1 MPLKE
6 SNPCKD
12 EPKYSR
18 YIKDLIKILKAKQM
32 SRYKREVKRR
42 KKMSTE

>member
-6 SNPCKD
+6 SNSCKD
-12 EPKYSR
+12 ELKYSR

-32 SRYKREVKRR
+32 SSYDRGEAAVSYK
-42 KKMSTE
+42 

>member
-6 SNPCKD
+6 SDPYKYVL
-12 EPKYSR
+12 KYSR
-18 YIKDLIKILKAKQM
+18 YIKDSIKILKAKQM

-42 KKMSTE
+42 KKMSRE